1 MIIDK
6 PTWWKKVLWKK
17 KIIGARL
24 RCVELSLKEVKGSS
38 ILKILKWDIPII
50 NEKITWITWGGKL
63 VKIREDCIYGKVKLS
78 SREDL
83 ASIKAW
89 M

>member
-1 MIIDK
+1 M
-6 PTWWKKVLWKK
+6 VEEGSMEK

-24 RCVELSLKEVKGSS
+24 RCVELLLKEVKGSS
-38 ILKILKWDIPII
+38 ILKILKWDILVIH
-50 NEKITWITWGGKL
+50 EKITWITWGGKL
-63 VKIREDCIYGKVKLS
+63 VKVREDCIYGKVKLS
-78 SREDL
+78 SKEDF